1 MSIKHDLMNGV
12 FWGALQKYTGVVI
25 QLLISAILARLL
37 SPNDFGVIAISTV
50 MIAFFSMFSDMGIG
64 TAIVQNK
71 KLTSEDLD
79 SIFSFTVFSGL
90 ILSVIFFGCSNAVA
104 FFYGNELLKPI
115 CRILSLNLL
124 FASLNIVPNAL
135 ILKEKRFKFIAIRSF
150 VLHVLCG
157 ILAVLAAYNGFGVYA
172 LLIAPVV
179 TSISVFF
186 INFRENPRNLVF
198 KIDWGALKK
207 IYSFSVFQFLF
218 SFLNYFS
225 RNIDKLIVG
234 RFFSLKDLGYYE
246 KSYRLMLMPLDYVTF
261 LLSSVMHPVLSS
273 LQDNYA
279 ELAGKYNKIINFLAF
294 FSFTIG
300 AFCFFAAADLILF
313 VFGDQWGPAV
323 PVFKIFSISLPLQM
337 LLSTTGSIYQSAGK
351 TNWMFFNGLSNTFC
365 TVSGYL
371 IATFC
376 FGTLKSIAWAWDITL
391 LINTIVSFIILY
403 RVVLNASVMDF
414 LKQLVAPFCSG
425 LTLVLLL
432 TAVNLVKPEMLHIYN
447 ILIYGVIFAIVL
459 GVSLQLSG
467 VVDVK
472 KFISE
477 RIKK

>member
-25 QLLISAILARLL
+25 QLLVSAILARLL

-71 KLTSEDLD
+71 KLMSEDLD
-79 SIFSFTVFSGL
+79 SIFSFTVFSGI
-90 ILSVIFFGCSNAVA
+90 ILSVMFFSCSGAIA

-135 ILKEKRFKFIAIRSF
+135 ILKEKRFKFIAIRTF
-150 VLHVLCG
+150 ILHILCG
-157 ILAVLAAYNGFGVYA
+157 FLAVLAAYNDFGVYA

-186 INFRENPRNLVF
+186 INFRENPRKLVLM
-198 KIDWGALKK
+198 IELRALKK
-207 IYSFSVFQFLF
+207 IYSFSTFQFLF

-246 KSYRLMLMPLDYVTF
+246 KSYRLMLMPLDYVTV

-279 ELAGKYNKIINFLAF
+279 ELAEKYNKIINFLGF

-300 AFCFFAAADLILF
+300 VFCFFSAADLILF
-313 VFGDQWGPAV
+313 VFGDQWEPAV

-351 TNWMFFNGLSNTFC
+351 TNWLFLNGLSNTFC

-391 LINTIVSFIILY
+391 LINTIVSFLILY
-403 RVVLNASVMDF
+403 RIVLGASAMIF
-414 LKQLVAPFCSG
+414 FKQLVAPFCSG

-432 TAVNLVKPEMLHIYN
+432 FVVNFVKPEMLHIYN
-447 ILIYGVIFAIVL
+447 ILIYGVIFIAVL
-459 GVSLQLSG
+459 GVSLQVSG

-472 KFISE
+472 KKLQKG
-477 RIKK
+477 IK

>member
-25 QLLISAILARLL
+25 QLLVSAILARLL

-71 KLTSEDLD
+71 KLVSEDLD
-79 SIFSFTVFSGL
+79 SIFSFTVFSGI
-90 ILSVIFFGCSNAVA
+90 ILSVMFFCCSGAIA

-135 ILKEKRFKFIAIRSF
+135 ILKEKRFKFIAIRTF
-150 VLHVLCG
+150 TLHILCG
-157 ILAVLAAYNGFGVYA
+157 ILAVLAAYNDFGVYA

-186 INFRENPRNLVF
+186 INFRENPRKLVLM
-198 KIDWGALKK
+198 IDLRALKK
-207 IYSFSVFQFLF
+207 IYSFSIFQFLF

-246 KSYRLMLMPLDYVTF
+246 KSYRLMLMPLDYVTA

-279 ELAGKYNKIINFLAF
+279 ELAEKYNKIINFLGF

-300 AFCFFAAADLILF
+300 VFCFFSAADLILF
-313 VFGDQWGPAV
+313 VFGDQWEPAV

-351 TNWMFFNGLSNTFC
+351 TNWMFLNGLSNTFC

-391 LINTIVSFIILY
+391 LINTIVSFLILY
-403 RVVLNASVMDF
+403 RIVLGASAMIF
-414 LKQLVAPFCSG
+414 FKQLVAPFCSG

-432 TAVNLVKPEMLHIYN
+432 FVVNFVKPEMLHIYN
-447 ILIYGVIFAIVL
+447 ILIYGVIFIAVL
-459 GVSLQLSG
+459 GVSLQVSG

-472 KFISE
+472 KKLQKG
-477 RIKK
+477 IK

>member
-12 FWGALQKYTGVVI
+12 FWGALRKYTGVVI
-25 QLLISAILARLL
+25 QLVVSAILARLL

-71 KLTSEDLD
+71 KLISEDLD
-79 SIFSFTVFSGL
+79 SIFSFTVFSGI
-90 ILSVIFFGCSNAVA
+90 ILSVMFFCCSGAIA

-135 ILKEKRFKFIAIRSF
+135 ILKEKRFKFIAIRTF
-150 VLHVLCG
+150 TLHILCG
-157 ILAVLAAYNGFGVYA
+157 ILAVLAAYNDFGVYA

-186 INFRENPRNLVF
+186 INFRENPRKLVLM
-198 KIDWGALKK
+198 IDLRALKK
-207 IYSFSVFQFLF
+207 IYSFSIFQFLF

-246 KSYRLMLMPLDYVTF
+246 KSYRLMLMPLDYVTA

-279 ELAGKYNKIINFLAF
+279 ELAEKYNKIINFLGF

-300 AFCFFAAADLILF
+300 VFCFFSAADLILF
-313 VFGDQWGPAV
+313 VFGDQWEPAV

-351 TNWMFFNGLSNTFC
+351 TNWMFLNGLSNTFC

-391 LINTIVSFIILY
+391 LINTIVSFLILY
-403 RVVLNASVMDF
+403 RIVLGASAMIF
-414 LKQLVAPFCSG
+414 FKQLVAPFCSG

-432 TAVNLVKPEMLHIYN
+432 FVVNFVKPEMLHIYN
-447 ILIYGVIFAIVL
+447 ILIYGVIFIAVL
-459 GVSLQLSG
+459 GVSLQVSG

-472 KFISE
+472 KKLQKG
-477 RIKK
+477 IK